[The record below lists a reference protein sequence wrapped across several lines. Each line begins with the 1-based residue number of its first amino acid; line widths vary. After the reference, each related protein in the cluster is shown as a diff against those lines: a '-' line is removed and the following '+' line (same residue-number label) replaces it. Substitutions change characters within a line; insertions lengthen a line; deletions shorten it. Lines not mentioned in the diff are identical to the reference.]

1 MRSAPMNGRS
11 TSKAALMSRVSA
23 STSEFS
29 ATRIV
34 RNSPQQIGSGKNR
47 ATGKFCRGAEFFLDA
62 QKLIVFGDAI
72 GTGSGTGFNLAR
84 AGGDGEI
91 GDKGVFG
98 FAAAMR
104 NDGVVSVFARKFDS
118 VDRFGDAADLI
129 ELDENRVGNAF
140 VNATREAL
148 GVGDEKIVADELDFL
163 LGRFCADGVGERFP
177 S

>member
-23 STSEFS
+23 SASEFS

-34 RNSPQQIGSGKNR
+34 RTSPQQIGSGKNR
-47 ATGKFCRGAEFFLDA
+47 AAGKFCRGAEFFFDA
-62 QKLIVFGDAI
+62 KKLIVFGDAI
-72 GTGSGTGFNLAR
+72 GARGGAGFDLAR
-84 AGGDGEI
+84 TGGDGEV

-104 NDGVVSVFARKFDS
+104 NDGVVSGFAGEFDG
-118 VDRFGDAADLI
+118 VNGFGDAADLI

-140 VNATREAL
+140 VDATREA
-148 GVGDEKIVADELDFL
+148 
-163 LGRFCADGVGERFP
+163 
-177 S
+177 